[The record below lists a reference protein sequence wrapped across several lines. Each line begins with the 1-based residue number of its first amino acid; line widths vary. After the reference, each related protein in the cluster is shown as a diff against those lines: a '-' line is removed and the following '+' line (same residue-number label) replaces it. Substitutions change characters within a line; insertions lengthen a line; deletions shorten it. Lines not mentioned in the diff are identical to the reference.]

1 MEIGFGQAWSGP
13 CHCPCFEAVVVVVA
27 VAVVAV
33 VAVAVVAVAVVVVV
47 LQVLHCVSS
56 FFIVFA

>member
-1 MEIGFGQAWSGP
+1 M
-13 CHCPCFEAVVVVVA
+13 VVA
-27 VAVVAV
+27 
-33 VAVAVVAVAVVVVV
+33 VAVAVVAVAVVVV